1 MSGQGRSPSLFHT
14 KLKLLWTKLRVY
26 FQRFRVA
33 AFSLRTLISLCGIII
48 LLIVFTAAI
57 VPVRYDVTVGT
68 VPTHTITANRDVID
82 EVTTDALR
90 AEAAKAVPPT
100 YHFVEGVTEKVL
112 SELDQIFQ
120 QLDTAVQYSENLEDY
135 GPTRRYTAEEL
146 AYARTIVKDV
156 DLRDYQLRTLL
167 NTTREELS
175 SLHTKLYAA
184 VQNMLS
190 SNVTEG
196 MENEAVSGVMQIVG
210 YQVDTSLLQNIV
222 QPVLRTVMEPNMVV
236 DQEATSAA
244 QRAARDAVA
253 PIVYKQGQNIIV
265 KGEGLVE
272 QYQYDML
279 SSLGMLSSNSVDT
292 RIYLG
297 AGILVA
303 LVLSLSM
310 ILLRLTEKAMVFEPK
325 KLVLL
330 FVILALTL
338 VFCIIARFINIHFAP
353 AVLTALLAT
362 AMLSLQAGIIFN
374 CAIALLISALAVG
387 GSTSYTAE
395 MMQILICTM
404 CSGELGAILLSRR
417 SGRLQVIY
425 AGLAA
430 GACNFV
436 VMMALS
442 LMTSSAIHAV
452 IENALYSLGGGLI
465 SGVLC
470 IALQPLLEAI
480 FNLSTQTKLLELS
493 NPNHP
498 LMRRLMLEAPGTYH
512 HSLMVAN
519 IAEAAAEAVGANP
532 LLARVG
538 GYYHDVGK
546 LRRPQYF
553 KENQQDGENLL
564 AENDPYTAAQI
575 VMSHTHD
582 GVTLARNYRL
592 PREILRIIEE
602 HHGNTPVMYFYS
614 MAVKEANGQYV
625 DPDAVRYNAQP
636 PSTKEG
642 AVVLLSDTIEA
653 AVRSMKDPTPDAI
666 EEFIIKLVRGKLQD
680 GQLSNSPLTLK
691 DLDAICNAA
700 TTVLNGVYHERIEY
714 PDPPALTKSKQAIKP
729 ETKPELKPEPKPA
742 PTVPDLNTPWDGITE
757 EKPVEEVPAVQDEV
771 HIEDERPETDL
782 FPPPPPIEGEQII
795 VDPSQF
801 ESDEPLKTVELP
813 VAETPLSIEEAL
825 ALNDAE
831 EQKADTD
838 ADEEKP

>member
-1 MSGQGRSPSLFHT
+1 MSSQGRSPSLFHT
-14 KLKLLWTKLRVY
+14 KLKLLGTKLRVY
-26 FQRFRVA
+26 LKRFKVA
-33 AFSLRTLISLCGIII
+33 AFSVRTLISLCGIIV
-48 LLIVFTAAI
+48 LLFVFTAAI

-90 AEAAKAVPPT
+90 AEAEKAVQPT

-112 SELDQIFQ
+112 SKLDQIFL
-120 QLDTAVQYSENLEDY
+120 QLDNAIQYSENLEDY
-135 GPTRRYTAEEL
+135 GPSRRYTAEEL

-222 QPVLRTVMEPNMVV
+222 QPVLRTIMEPNMVV

-279 SSLGMLSSNSVDT
+279 SNLGMLSSNRVDT

-310 ILLRLTEKAMVFEPK
+310 ILLRLTEKAIVFEPK
-325 KLVLL
+325 KLILL

-338 VFCIIARFINIHFAP
+338 VFCIIARFINIHFVP

-387 GSTSYTAE
+387 GTNSYTTE
-395 MMQILICTM
+395 MMQVLICTM
-404 CSGELGAILLSRR
+404 CSGELGAILISRR

-430 GACNFV
+430 GACSFV
-436 VMMALS
+436 VMLALS
-442 LMTSSAIHAV
+442 LMTSNALQAV

-519 IAEAAAEAVGANP
+519 IAEAAAEAIGANP

-538 GYYHDVGK
+538 GYYHDIGK
-546 LRRPQYF
+546 LRRPQFF
-553 KENQQDGENLL
+553 KENQQDGDNPL

-575 VMSHTHD
+575 VMAHTHD

-602 HHGNTPVMYFYS
+602 HHGNTPVMYFYT
-614 MAVKEANGQYV
+614 MAVKEANGEYV
-625 DPDAVRYNAQP
+625 DPDAFRYSCQP

-642 AVVLLSDTIEA
+642 AIVLLSDTIEA

-666 EEFIIKLVRGKLQD
+666 EEFIVKLVRGKLQD

-691 DLDAICNAA
+691 DLDAICHAA
-700 TTVLNGVYHERIEY
+700 ATVLNGVYHERIEY
-714 PDPPALTKSKQAIKP
+714 PDPPALTKNKQTAKSESRP
-729 ETKPELKPEPKPA
+729 EIKPEPKPA
-742 PTVPDLNTPWDGITE
+742 PATPDISAPWDGITE
-757 EKPVEEVPAVQDEV
+757 EKIVEEVPTVAEEV
-771 HIEDERPETDL
+771 HAEDEHSEADM

-801 ESDEPLKTVELP
+801 ESDEPLKPVELP

-831 EQKADTD
+831 EQKADSN
-838 ADEEKP
+838 ADEEKT

>member
-1 MSGQGRSPSLFHT
+1 MSSQGRTPSLFHT
-14 KLKLLWTKLRVY
+14 KLKLLGTKLRVY

-33 AFSLRTLISLCGIII
+33 AFSIRTLISLCGIII
-48 LLIVFTAAI
+48 LLVLFTAAI

-82 EVTTDALR
+82 EVTTDKLR
-90 AEAAKAVPPT
+90 NEAAKAVQPT

-112 SELDQIFQ
+112 SELDQIFL

-135 GPTRRYTAEEL
+135 GPARRYTAEEL

-279 SSLGMLSSNSVDT
+279 SNLGMLSSNSVDT

-297 AGILVA
+297 AAILVA

-330 FVILALTL
+330 FVILILTL
-338 VFCIIARFINIHFAP
+338 VFCIIARFINIHFVP

-387 GSTSYTAE
+387 GSTAYTTE

-425 AGLAA
+425 AGFAA

-442 LMTSSAIHAV
+442 LMTSSALHAV
-452 IENALYSLGGGLI
+452 IENALYSFGGGLI

-575 VMSHTHD
+575 VMSHPHD

-602 HHGNTPVMYFYS
+602 HHGNTPVMYFYT

-625 DPDAVRYNAQP
+625 DPDAFRYNAQP

-666 EEFIIKLVRGKLQD
+666 EEFIVKLVRGKLQD

-691 DLDAICNAA
+691 DLDAICHAA

-714 PDPPALTKSKQAIKP
+714 PDPPALTKNKQTVKSEAKSEI
-729 ETKPELKPEPKPA
+729 TPEPKPA
-742 PTVPDLNTPWDGITE
+742 SNVPDLTTPWDGLTE
-757 EKPVEEVPAVQDEV
+757 EKPAEEVPAVQDEV
-771 HIEDERPETDL
+771 HIEDVHSEADKL
-782 FPPPPPIEGEQII
+782 PPPPPLEGEQIL

-801 ESDEPLKTVELP
+801 ESDEPLKKVELP
-813 VAETPLSIEEAL
+813 IAETPLSIEEAL

-831 EQKADTD
+831 EQKADSDTE
-838 ADEEKP
+838 EEK